1 MRPVDEKKLINTPEN
16 RENVKVT
23 GFSSEAD
30 YEGSNAVNALDG
42 DEQTLWH
49 SDYAY
54 KAGMPQHLTVDL
66 GRDYDLTD
74 VTFLPRQDGGTNGDI
89 FEAEVLVSDTA
100 DGYEMGT
107 AASMGTF
114 TFDNDGRVLTDRGDW
129 RQMSFGAARGRYVTV
144 KVLHAGGGSVDAY
157 CSMAELKF
165 YGVAVPDPVAKDD
178 LTAAIEKVDAEVAAG
193 DLKASDY
200 TEASWTAFQNALA
213 SARAI
218 LSDENA
224 TQDEVDQALKA
235 LEDARDALEKTPV
248 TPVENPTKKQLK
260 ALVKQAKETDT
271 KGKTAESV
279 KALTD
284 AITYA
289 EDVLGDENASDA
301 QLQAAY
307 DQLKLAI
314 EGLKDADSGNQG
326 GSGNTGGSGNQGSG
340 NGSNGGGQAGKPA
353 GDKAQG
359 GKKNGSAIPVTGDQ
373 TAATVATVGGLG
385 AIIAAIGAFFHRRNK
400 AE

>member
-1 MRPVDEKKLINTPEN
+1 M
-16 RENVKVT
+16 
-23 GFSSEAD
+23 
-30 YEGSNAVNALDG
+30 
-42 DEQTLWH
+42 
-49 SDYAY
+49 
-54 KAGMPQHLTVDL
+54 
-66 GRDYDLTD
+66 
-74 VTFLPRQDGGTNGDI
+74 
-89 FEAEVLVSDTA
+89 
-100 DGYEMGT
+100 
-107 AASMGTF
+107 
-114 TFDNDGRVLTDRGDW
+114 
-129 RQMSFGAARGRYVTV
+129 
-144 KVLHAGGGSVDAY
+144 
-157 CSMAELKF
+157 
-165 YGVAVPDPVAKDD
+165 AKDD
-178 LTAAIEKVDAEVAAG
+178 LNAAIEKVDAEVAAG

-218 LSDENA
+218 LNDENA

-235 LEDARDALEKTPV
+235 LESARDALEKTPV

-271 KGKTAESV
+271 RGKTDESV

-289 EDVLGDENASDA
+289 EDVLGDENASDI

-314 EGLKDADSGNQG
+314 ESLKDAD
-326 GSGNTGGSGNQGSG
+326 SGNQGSG
-340 NGSNGGGQAGKPA
+340 NGSNGGNQAGKPA

-359 GKKNGSAIPVTGDQ
+359 SKKNGSAIPNTGDQ

-385 AIIAAIGAFFHRRNK
+385 AIIAAIGAFFHRRSK
-400 AE
+400 AK

>member
-1 MRPVDEKKLINTPEN
+1 M
-16 RENVKVT
+16 
-23 GFSSEAD
+23 
-30 YEGSNAVNALDG
+30 
-42 DEQTLWH
+42 
-49 SDYAY
+49 
-54 KAGMPQHLTVDL
+54 
-66 GRDYDLTD
+66 
-74 VTFLPRQDGGTNGDI
+74 
-89 FEAEVLVSDTA
+89 
-100 DGYEMGT
+100 
-107 AASMGTF
+107 
-114 TFDNDGRVLTDRGDW
+114 
-129 RQMSFGAARGRYVTV
+129 
-144 KVLHAGGGSVDAY
+144 
-157 CSMAELKF
+157 
-165 YGVAVPDPVAKDD
+165 
-178 LTAAIEKVDAEVAAG
+178 
-193 DLKASDY
+193 
-200 TEASWTAFQNALA
+200 
-213 SARAI
+213 
-218 LSDENA
+218 
-224 TQDEVDQALKA
+224 
-235 LEDARDALEKTPV
+235 

-326 GSGNTGGSGNQGSG
+326 SG